1 MSTSIVFQHPPMINK
16 CINKYNDECDNDE
29 CDNDEIGLLE
39 IIEIT
44 IETMTHIREEVLD
57 RLFSILRMINKYNQS
72 PIQAMEH
79 DYNSL
84 FEELKIN
91 FTFSKA
97 FDIINMMLDDKVME
111 TFPYIYKFI
120 SLYDYEIKNIIVNAN
135 MEYCINKYEKTRHYE
150 TTNKEIINEINKVE
164 YFNSKNVQSEN
175 CNETIV

>member
-1 MSTSIVFQHPPMINK
+1 MSTSIVFQHPPMINKCINK

-72 PIQAMEH
+72 PIQ
-79 DYNSL
+79 
-84 FEELKIN
+84 
-91 FTFSKA
+91 
-97 FDIINMMLDDKVME
+97 VME

-135 MEYCINKYEKTRHYE
+135 MEHYVNKYEKTSNYE
-150 TTNKEIINEINKVE
+150 TTNTENMNVKPILENV
-164 YFNSKNVQSEN
+164 NSENVQSEN